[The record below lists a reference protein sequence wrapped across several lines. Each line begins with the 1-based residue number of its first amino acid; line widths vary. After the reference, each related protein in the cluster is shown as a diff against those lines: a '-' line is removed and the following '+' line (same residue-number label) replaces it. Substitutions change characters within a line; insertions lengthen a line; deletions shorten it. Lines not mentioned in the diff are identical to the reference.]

1 MKSVWSVLLSK
12 SEREVKIARQK
23 LADVQH
29 KKRAAE
35 ERRDKLD
42 QLLIE
47 YTDQLK
53 AVQLRSHNTAEVGNF
68 QQFISQLQSMRV
80 KSKQELEILK
90 SNFDAAR
97 KQMLQ
102 LEHERLKIE
111 MLEQREREKFEIE
124 ALARETR
131 ELESSALQQFNFKER
146 IQQT

>member
-12 SEREVKIARQK
+12 SEREVKIARQQ
-23 LADVQH
+23 LADVQQT
-29 KKRAAE
+29 KTAAE

-42 QLLIE
+42 HLLIE
-47 YTDQLK
+47 YTEQLK

-80 KSKQELEILK
+80 KSKHEMEILK
-90 SNFDAAR
+90 TNFEAAR
-97 KQMLQ
+97 KHMLR

-131 ELESSALQQFNFKER
+131 EIESSALQQFNFKER

>member
-23 LADVQH
+23 LADVQQT
-29 KKRAAE
+29 KTAAE

-42 QLLIE
+42 HLLIE

-80 KSKQELEILK
+80 KSKHEMEILK
-90 SNFDAAR
+90 TNFEAAR
-97 KQMLQ
+97 KHMLR

-111 MLEQREREKFEIE
+111 MLEQREREKFET
-124 ALARETR
+124 LLPFT
-131 ELESSALQQFNFKER
+131 
-146 IQQT
+146 

>member
-23 LADVQH
+23 LADVQQT
-29 KKRAAE
+29 KTAAE

-42 QLLIE
+42 HLLIE
-47 YTDQLK
+47 YTEQLK

-80 KSKQELEILK
+80 KSKHEMEILK
-90 SNFDAAR
+90 TNFEAAR
-97 KQMLQ
+97 KHMLR

-124 ALARETR
+124 VLARETR
-131 ELESSALQQFNFKER
+131 EIESSALQQFNFKER
-146 IQQT
+146 IQQS

>member
-23 LADVQH
+23 LADVQQT
-29 KKRAAE
+29 KTSAE

-42 QLLIE
+42 HLLIE

-80 KSKQELEILK
+80 KSKHEMEILK
-90 SNFDAAR
+90 TNFEAAR
-97 KQMLQ
+97 KHMLR

-111 MLEQREREKFEIE
+111 MLEQREREKFEME

-131 ELESSALQQFNFKER
+131 EIESSALQQFNFKER

>member
-23 LADVQH
+23 LADVQQT
-29 KKRAAE
+29 KTSAE

-42 QLLIE
+42 HLLIE

-80 KSKQELEILK
+80 KSKHEMEILK
-90 SNFDAAR
+90 TNFEAAR
-97 KQMLQ
+97 KHMLR

-131 ELESSALQQFNFKER
+131 EIESSALQQFNFKER

>member
-12 SEREVKIARQK
+12 SERKVKIARQK

-35 ERRDKLD
+35 ERRGKLD

-80 KSKQELEILK
+80 KSKHELEILK

-124 ALARETR
+124 ALAHETR

-146 IQQT
+146 MQQT